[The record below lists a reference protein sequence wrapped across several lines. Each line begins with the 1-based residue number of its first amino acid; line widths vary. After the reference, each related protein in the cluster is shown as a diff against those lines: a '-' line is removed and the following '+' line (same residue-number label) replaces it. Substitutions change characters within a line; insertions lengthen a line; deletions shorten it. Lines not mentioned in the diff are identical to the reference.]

1 VELGERLRAARK
13 ARGITLQQ
21 VAERTGLSKS
31 FVSQVETGVATPSI
45 VSLVGFA
52 RALDVPVGALIEG
65 LPGEG
70 ALDGVGTHG
79 APSHDVVS
87 AGGQPRDVKVV
98 RRDARKTLGYVGAAG
113 HIELLTPDLQRQL
126 EVILTEEPHGSA
138 SELYS
143 HEGEE
148 FGLVL
153 EGRYEVTVAD
163 QTYVLEEGDTIS
175 FPSVIP
181 HRTRALGED
190 GATRTLWVI
199 TPPSF

>member
-13 ARGITLQQ
+13 ARGVTLQQ

-45 VSLVGFA
+45 VSLVGIA
-52 RALDVPVGALIEG
+52 RALDVAVGALIEG
-65 LPGEG
+65 LYEEE
-70 ALDGVGTHG
+70 AVEGVGTHG
-79 APSHDVVS
+79 APASEAVPSGVK
-87 AGGQPRDVKVV
+87 PREAKVV

-113 HIELLTPDLQRQL
+113 QIELLTPDLQRQL
-126 EVILTEEPHGSA
+126 EVILTEELPGSA

-143 HEGEE
+143 HAGEE

-163 QTYVLEEGDTIS
+163 QAYLLEEGDSIS
-175 FPSVIP
+175 FPSAIP
-181 HRTRALGED
+181 HKTRALGED
-190 GATRTLWVI
+190 GPTRTLWVI